1 MRQKHGKDKILK
13 AALKLFAENGYHR
26 TSISQIAAA
35 ADVSKG
41 LTYNYFDS
49 KEELLLAIIDRA
61 SGEMSNVANEMDGEA
76 SYQETLSHFLGQ
88 YISFLKENREY
99 LTFQLSLMFQPDL
112 RKIVEAPLQ
121 KRANHLLNQTIVM
134 FKKAKVRKAKLV
146 ARRFLAELDGIAL
159 HELAIFKDY
168 PLEDMQNLLFKNY
181 KDLQE

>member
-49 KEELLLAIIDRA
+49 KEELLLAIIDQA
-61 SGEMSNVANEMDGEA
+61 SGEMSNVASEMYIEA
-76 SYQETLSHFLGQ
+76 SYQETLRHFLDQ
-88 YISFLKENREY
+88 YISFLKANREY

-112 RKIVEAPLQ
+112 RKIVEGPLQ
-121 KRANHLLNQTIVM
+121 RRADHLLNQTIAM
-134 FKKAKVRKAKLV
+134 FKKAKVKKPEYS
-146 ARRFLAELDGIAL
+146 ARRFLSELDGIAL

-168 PLEDMQNLLFKNY
+168 PLEEMQKQLFENY